1 MIRHETAARAVAFA
15 AVMLPGLVIA
25 DGAPR
30 SVELTPFAGY
40 SFGGTFDVTDSDQ
53 SVELDDAQRLGLILD
68 IRKDD
73 NTQWEVL
80 YDRQDTDANAVI
92 VGAPNPNFD
101 LSIQALQIGGTY
113 QWEGDAL
120 RPYMA
125 ATIGGTKMD
134 ATDNGYGSD
143 TFFSF
148 SLGLGLQYRPLDSF
162 GLRLEWR
169 TFGTVMNSKTDLF
182 CSTGGATNSCLIQV
196 QGHVLWQTG
205 AFAGLVF
212 RF

>member
-1 MIRHETAARAVAFA
+1 MIRSGTVTRALLSAA
-15 AVMLPGLVIA
+15 MLLPGLSIA
-25 DGAPR
+25 DEAPR
-30 SVELTPFAGY
+30 GVELTPFAGY
-40 SFGGTFDVTDSDQ
+40 SFGGSFDVTDSNQ
-53 SVELDDAQRLGLILD
+53 SVELDDAQRFGLILD

-73 NTQWEVL
+73 NTQWEVV
-80 YDRQDTDANAVI
+80 YDRQDTDASAVS
-92 VGAPNPNFD
+92 VGFPTSSFD

-134 ATDNGYGSD
+134 ATDSGYGSD

>member
-1 MIRHETAARAVAFA
+1 MIRHETSARAVAFA

>member
-1 MIRHETAARAVAFA
+1 MIRHNTAARAVALA
-15 AVMLPGLVIA
+15 AVLLPGLSIA
-25 DGAPR
+25 DEAPR
-30 SVELTPFAGY
+30 GVELTPFAGY

-53 SVELDDAQRLGLILD
+53 SVELDDAQRFGLILD
-68 IRKDD
+68 IRKDG

-80 YDRQDTDANAVI
+80 YDRQDTDANAVV
-92 VGAPNPNFD
+92 VGAPNPSFD
-101 LSIQALQIGGTY
+101 LSIQTLQIGGTY

-120 RPYMA
+120 RPYMS

-134 ATDNGYGSD
+134 VTDSGYGSD

-148 SLGLGLQYRPLDSF
+148 SLGLGLQYRPLDRF

-182 CSTGGATNSCLIQV
+182 CTTGDATNSCLIQV